1 MTEHEELIY
10 LVALVTEASK
20 WRLSEDDDRD
30 PIRMEVEQRI
40 DTLLGKEEVV
50 VDGMVQSTAHPSK
63 PRRLAG
69 LDETVRIQSV
79 PSMSKKTQLDIKF
92 PDTPKQKRT
101 VRVIIDG
108 HSRVVPI
115 EACLKIPFSRSRTG
129 YKWTVN
135 PNSQWAMDHL
145 GGRCDE
151 GTPQT

>member
-1 MTEHEELIY
+1 MTEHEELTY

-20 WRLSEDDDRD
+20 WKLSEDDDRD

-40 DTLLGKEEVV
+40 DTLLGNEEVV
-50 VDGMVQSTAHPSK
+50 VDGMVQSTRCPSK
-63 PRRLAG
+63 PRRLAS
-69 LDETVRIQSV
+69 LDETARIQSV

-115 EACLKIPFSRSRTG
+115 EACLKIPFPRSRTG

-135 PNSQWAMDHL
+135 PNSRWAMDHL
-145 GGRCDE
+145 VHCDGE
-151 GTPQT
+151 TPQT

>member
-1 MTEHEELIY
+1 MTDHEELTY

-20 WRLSEDDDRD
+20 WKLSEDDDRD

-40 DTLLGKEEVV
+40 DTLLGKKEVV
-50 VDGMVQSTAHPSK
+50 VDGMVQSTKCPSK
-63 PRRLAG
+63 PQFA
-69 LDETVRIQSV
+69 E
-79 PSMSKKTQLDIKF
+79 
-92 PDTPKQKRT
+92 TPKQKRT

-115 EACLKIPFSRSRTG
+115 EACLKIPFPRSRTG
-129 YKWTVN
+129 YKWAID

-145 GGRCDE
+145 VGRCDE